1 MNRHN
6 HICGWSFNYNIHWY
20 QKDLSLSWHNG
31 KSHDIIMR
39 HHMTSHD
46 IIDRVSEYIPQRPAL
61 PRKVGG
67 AARALGEFHSQTI
80 SIITALLQ
88 EYREMFMTENKT
100 ESNIDDRLAVIEVVL
115 YIYSLLHLTPTPP
128 PPPLSASPLSLT
140 T

>member
-1 MNRHN
+1 
-6 HICGWSFNYNIHWY
+6 
-20 QKDLSLSWHNG
+20 
-31 KSHDIIMR
+31 
-39 HHMTSHD
+39 MTSHD

-115 YIYSLLHLTPTPP
+115 YIYSLLHLTPPP
-128 PPPLSASPLSLT
+128 PPPPSLSLPRRRQLLYHLNST
-140 T
+140 GKYHTFKEQLKVIYIF